1 MFLTSHDTIVAIA
14 TPAGVGGI
22 GVVRLS
28 GNDIKKFMLAILGE
42 EIQPRLACYKQ
53 FLGAEGEC
61 LDTGIA
67 LYFSGPNSFTGQ
79 AILELQ
85 GHGGSVVQDLLL
97 QRCIELGARMARP
110 GEFSERA
117 FLNDKLDLAQAE
129 AVADLIEAA
138 SVQAAKSAVRS
149 MCGDFSKE
157 IKNLVNSLKDVRVF
171 VEASIDFPEEEI
183 ELLADQVLLKTLD
196 DIAVRLGD
204 IINKARH
211 GVLLR
216 DGLTIVLAGRPNAG
230 KSSLLNCLVGTDE
243 AIVTTEAGTT
253 RDVLRKTAVI
263 NGIPLQLIDTAG
275 LRETT
280 SIVEK
285 EGIRRAWSEIEAADH
300 VLFVADAS
308 DVSIPNIKNVWPEF
322 FKKFPESSASL
333 TLVLNKIDLTDLTP
347 GEMINTEPTFC
358 ISAKH
363 RTGINNLVNYL
374 LKQAGQLDLGHGAFS
389 ARGRH
394 VAALKSAWSHVS
406 AGKQQLIECGFG
418 ELIAEDLRQ
427 AQNSLSEIT
436 GNITSDEL
444 LGEIFSSF
452 CIGK

>member
-1 MFLTSHDTIVAIA
+1 MVLNSIDTIVAIA

-28 GNDIKKFMLAILGE
+28 GNDIQRFILSILGE
-42 EIQPRLACYKQ
+42 EIQPRVASYQK
-53 FLGAEGEC
+53 FIGSGGEC

-67 LYFSGPNSFTGQ
+67 LYFSAPNSFTGEE
-79 AILELQ
+79 ILELQ
-85 GHGGSVVQDLLL
+85 GHGGNVVQDRLI
-97 QRCIELGARMARP
+97 QRCVELGARIARP

-117 FLNDKLDLAQAE
+117 FLNGKLDLAEAE
-129 AVADLIEAA
+129 AVADLVEAG
-138 SVQAAKSAVRS
+138 SVQAARSAVRS
-149 MCGDFSKE
+149 MCGDFSRE
-157 IKNLVNSLKDVRVF
+157 IKNLVNSLKDIRVF

-183 ELLADQVLLKTLD
+183 EFMADPIILQTLE
-196 DIAVRLGD
+196 DIENRLGD

-230 KSSLLNCLVGTDE
+230 KSSILNCLVGSEE
-243 AIVTTEAGTT
+243 AIVTAEAGTT
-253 RDVLRKTAVI
+253 RDVLRKSVVI
-263 NGIPLQLIDTAG
+263 NGISLQLIDTAG

-285 EGIRRAWSEIEAADH
+285 EGIRRAWSEIEVADC
-300 VLFVADAS
+300 VLFVVDATE
-308 DVSIPNIKNVWPEF
+308 VSNPSVNSVWPDF
-322 FKKFPESSASL
+322 DRKFPESTASL
-333 TLVLNKIDLTDLTP
+333 TLVLNKIDLTDLAP
-347 GEMINTEPTFC
+347 GEMINNDPTFC
-358 ISAKH
+358 VSAKY
-363 RTGINNLVNYL
+363 RSGINALINHLFQ
-374 LKQAGQLDLGHGAFS
+374 QAGFLDRGQGAFS

-394 VAALKSAWSHVS
+394 VSALKSALSHLTS
-406 AGKQQLIECGFG
+406 GKKQLVQSGSG
-418 ELIAEDLRQ
+418 ELVAEDLRQ